1 MQLLKTELEDELQE
15 QKTKYETM
23 QNEHGDMLE
32 SMQEQLQCLLLRLKK
47 TPQEHDERTNILE
60 MLDSLFKKMEEASH
74 HTKMKLEVLDEQ
86 IRKSREESINL
97 THSHRL
103 NEFKEKMQ
111 RRQTLHTLEMA
122 SNKAK
127 HLQQVLDLSGQLDS
141 YKEQVE
147 NQQRDLQEANAKYQE
162 LEALAVMP
170 HEAKVVLTAMEASND
185 ESSTYEEVKT
195 QVVEI
200 LKRMAIG
207 YSRNQREKRHLESK
221 VKRAQKR
228 EDASEEQLRHLRLQ
242 KEILDEE
249 TQIPPDDWREQLAV
263 RRAAYKRQISEI
275 LLREENRLMEMELL
289 EVRLTELAFLA
300 VEIEDL
306 QKELKENQEV
316 FTSKIEKAQ
325 TTQESTRQSL
335 NGLQSQVQDI
345 MGRQRTSLENLL
357 KSSGRINSA
366 PARLGPEDCE
376 ITNLKTKLEDVSR
389 LRRLEEE
396 LSKRDEEL
404 LKTKEELRL
413 SQQRVQELEMHVG
426 KQHRSDT
433 DSTDQLSN

>member
-1 MQLLKTELEDELQE
+1 
-15 QKTKYETM
+15 
-23 QNEHGDMLE
+23 
-32 SMQEQLQCLLLRLKK
+32 
-47 TPQEHDERTNILE
+47 
-60 MLDSLFKKMEEASH
+60 
-74 HTKMKLEVLDEQ
+74 
-86 IRKSREESINL
+86 
-97 THSHRL
+97 
-103 NEFKEKMQ
+103 
-111 RRQTLHTLEMA
+111 
-122 SNKAK
+122 
-127 HLQQVLDLSGQLDS
+127 VLDLSGQLDS

-147 NQQRDLQEANAKYQE
+147 NQQRDLKEANAKYQE
-162 LEALAVMP
+162 LEAIAVMP
-170 HEAKVVLTAMEASND
+170 HEARMVLEAIEASND
-185 ESSTYEEVKT
+185 ESSSYEEQVRVKT

-221 VKRAQKR
+221 VKRAQRR

-242 KEILDEE
+242 EEILDEE
-249 TQIPPDDWREQLAV
+249 TQIPPEDWRERLAV
-263 RRAAYKRQISEI
+263 HRVAYKRQISEI
-275 LLREENRLMEMELL
+275 MSREENRLMEMELL
-289 EVRLTELAFLA
+289 EVRLTDLAFLA

-325 TTQESTRQSL
+325 TTQESTRQNL

-345 MGRQRTSLENLL
+345 MGRQRTSLENLF
-357 KSSGRINSA
+357 KSSGSINSA

-396 LSKRDEEL
+396 LATRDEEL

-413 SQQRVQELEMHVG
+413 SQQRVQELE
-426 KQHRSDT
+426 KHRSDT
-433 DSTDQLSN
+433 DSTAQLSN